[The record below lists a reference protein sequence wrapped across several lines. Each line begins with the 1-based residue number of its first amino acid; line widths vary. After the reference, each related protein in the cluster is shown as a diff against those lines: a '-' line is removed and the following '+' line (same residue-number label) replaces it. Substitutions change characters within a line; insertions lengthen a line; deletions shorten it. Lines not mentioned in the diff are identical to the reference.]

1 MKFFLTTITL
11 LLLNASAFCGMPNPP
26 RLGIALGT
34 NGLSFFGEAR
44 ISKSLSFSA
53 GGEIVNSISPGFY
66 GGLGFNPKLM
76 VFRNFFLEG
85 ALSYSYFYKAKVSY
99 EVDNTFLTY
108 QIGHGNYILPQLE
121 LSWYGKKGSEIEH
134 DQMFNFSKIHFYF
147 GRTLFL
153 NTVSVRE
160 ENQIYLEK
168 QNRIME
174 KRFDDRFIFGF
185 ALTCTLKAFSK
196 EK

>member
-1 MKFFLTTITL
+1 MKFFLTAICVL
-11 LLLNASAFCGMPNPP
+11 FLNTSSYCGVLEPP
-26 RLGIALGT
+26 RMGLTLGL
-34 NGLSFFGEAR
+34 NGVGIFAESK
-44 ISKSLSFSA
+44 ISKSLSFRA

-108 QIGHGNYILPQLE
+108 QIGRGNYILPQLE
-121 LSWYGKKGSEIEH
+121 LSWYGEKGSEIEH

-185 ALTCTLKAFSK
+185 AITCTLKAFSK

>member
-1 MKFFLTTITL
+1 MKFFLTAITV
-11 LLLNASAFCGMPNPP
+11 LLLNVCAFCGMPNPP

-44 ISKSLSFSA
+44 ISKSLSFRV
-53 GGEIVNSISPGFY
+53 GGEIVNSISPGLCA
-66 GGLGFNPKLM
+66 GLSFNPKLM
-76 VFRNFFLEG
+76 VFRNVFLEG
-85 ALSYSYFYKAKVSY
+85 ALSYSYFYKSDVSY
-99 EVDNTFLTY
+99 EIDNTFLTY
-108 QIGHGNYILPQLE
+108 QIGRGNYVLPQIE

-147 GRTLFL
+147 GRTFFL
-153 NTVSVRE
+153 NTVSVME
-160 ENQIYLEK
+160 ENKIYLEK

-185 ALTCTLKAFSK
+185 AITCSLNAFSK